1 MRFCIALLSTAA
13 ALQATSPYPRGVYD
27 PSSAASYYRSRPLEV
42 LGRGASLVSQSAG
55 FGLSL
60 LGDFVAG
67 DLDKRADERAAELV
81 ELLTALGPTF
91 IKAGQSASIRT
102 DLLPAAYIRGLTALQ
117 DQVPPF
123 SSEEARQIIREE
135 LGVDASKA
143 FASLSNEPVAAAS
156 LGQV

>member
-1 MRFCIALLSTAA
+1 MRFSIALLSTAA

-27 PSSAASYYRSRPLEV
+27 PSSAASYYRTRPLEV

-81 ELLTALGPTF
+81 ELA
-91 IKAGQSASIRT
+91 QEQ
-102 DLLPAAYIRGLTALQ
+102 RG
-117 DQVPPF
+117 DGR
-123 SSEEARQIIREE
+123 EAHRRGERGE
-135 LGVDASKA
+135 HERA
-143 FASLSNEPVAAAS
+143 
-156 LGQV
+156 